1 MTGAAASRPLPAKPT
16 RAIGR
21 GGKRRR
27 RILIALIVTFVAAPV
42 AGWTYDQYATRRDAR
57 RFPPPGEFVAAGSR
71 RLHYVCAGSGSP
83 LVLFELSG
91 FSNSMSFRDA
101 RAALSRRT
109 RVCAYD
115 RTGIGWS
122 DPGPSAIPVSMLAAD
137 LGAVLNALEPNRPA
151 ILVAS
156 SIGGLTAEF
165 FARRRPERVAGLVF
179 LDAGNSYAAIRIR
192 EHTRAALAAA
202 GCVSARAAGAVGLLR
217 LFDPWNLRH
226 EQTQQAARSA
236 ALMYGSKP
244 WIMLC
249 GVVRA
254 GDTTL
259 REFSEAPP
267 LPRSLPVTAL
277 SAETREALL
286 PPAMA
291 SWFDMGNAAAA
302 LRATHQRLAHGSD
315 YGVWKV
321 VPGSDHLIASSQPHA
336 VVEAV
341 TEMIVGGYDRSP

>member
-1 MTGAAASRPLPAKPT
+1 MTVATTRRPGAGAVT
-16 RAIGR
+16 RR
-21 GGKRRR
+21 WTRRR
-27 RILIALIVTFVAAPV
+27 RILVALIVVFVAAPV
-42 AGWTYDQYATRRDAR
+42 AGWAYDQYATRRDAR
-57 RFPPPGEFVAAGSR
+57 RFPPPGVFVDAGSR

-101 RAALSRRT
+101 RSALSRHT

-115 RTGIGWS
+115 RVGVGWS
-122 DPGPSAIPVSMLAAD
+122 DPGPSEIPVSVLADD
-137 LGAVLNALEPNRPA
+137 LGAVLSVLEPERPV

-165 FARRRPERVAGLVF
+165 FARRHPERVAGLVF
-179 LDAGNSYAAIRIR
+179 LDAGNSYAAVRIR
-192 EHTRAALAAA
+192 EHTRAALASMACGA
-202 GCVSARAAGAVGLLR
+202 ARAAGTIGLLR
-217 LFDPWNLRH
+217 LFDPWNFRQQRT
-226 EQTQQAARSA
+226 EQSARSA

-249 GVVRA
+249 GIVRA
-254 GDTTL
+254 GEATL

-267 LPRSLPVTAL
+267 QPRSLPVTAL
-277 SAETREALL
+277 SADMREGFL

-291 SWFDMGNAAAA
+291 SWFDMGDSAAA
-302 LRATHQRLAHGSD
+302 LRATHQRLAQGSD

-321 VPGSDHLIASSQPHA
+321 VPGSDHLIASSRPQA
-336 VVEAV
+336 VVDAV
-341 TEMIVGGYDRSP
+341 NELISGPAAAKK

>member
-42 AGWTYDQYATRRDAR
+42 SGWTYDQYATRRDAR

-71 RLHYVCAGSGSP
+71 RLHYVCTGSGSP

-122 DPGPSAIPVSMLAAD
+122 DPGPSAIPVSLLAAD

-202 GCVSARAAGAVGLLR
+202 GCGSARAAGAVGLLR

-226 EQTQQAARSA
+226 EQTEQAARSA
-236 ALMYGSKP
+236 ALMYGAKP

-254 GDTTL
+254 GEATL

-277 SAETREALL
+277 SADTREGFL

-291 SWFDMGNAAAA
+291 SWFDMGNSSAA
-302 LRATHQRLAHGSD
+302 LRATHQRLAQGSD

-321 VPGSDHLIASSQPHA
+321 VPGSDHLIASSQPQA